1 MVKYICANCNY
12 RFGSEKLK
20 QNICP
25 YCGKK
30 GVIEPEK
37 SASDL
42 ISDADNIE

>member
-1 MVKYICANCNY
+1 M
-12 RFGSEKLK
+12 
-20 QNICP
+20 CP

-42 ISDADNIE
+42 LSDADSFE

>member
-1 MVKYICANCNY
+1 
-12 RFGSEKLK
+12 LK

-30 GVIEPEK
+30 GVVEEEK

-42 ISDADNIE
+42 ISDADNFD

>member
-1 MVKYICANCNY
+1 MKKYICTKCNY
-12 RFGSEKLK
+12 RFCSEQLK

-30 GVIEPEK
+30 ESVESEK

-42 ISDADNIE
+42 LDEVGDFE